1 MTNKTKTNSNEIMLI
16 DENSIKDKIYVIR
29 GIQVMLDFDLASIYG
44 YETRYL
50 NLQVKNNK
58 MRFPSDFMFQLTE
71 IEYKKLMLK
80 NSTSSW
86 GGNRKL
92 PYAFSEQGIYQLAT
106 VLKGEVATKQS
117 IAIMRAFK
125 LMKDYLINTN
135 QLTSPNYLYELTLDN
150 TSKIKQIE
158 NTMITRN
165 DLSDFLSLFDS
176 GVNNEEI
183 LILNGQPFKAD
194 LLYKDILSKAKRN
207 IIIVDDYINIK
218 TLDHLKY
225 LKKDVKAYIVSD
237 NKAKLSLIEYKDFE
251 IESKISID
259 FIKSNNLIHDRYICV
274 DFDTDNMKL
283 YHLGSSIK
291 DTGNKLTS
299 INMIKDYSIYKE
311 ILKTLLNNKKCIL
324 K

>member
-1 MTNKTKTNSNEIMLI
+1 MTNKKKSNSNEIMLI
-16 DENSIKDKIYVIR
+16 DERTIKDKIYEIR

-71 IEYKKLMLK
+71 IEYKNLMLK

-135 QLTSPNYLYELTLDN
+135 QLISPNYLYELTLDN
-150 TSKIKQIE
+150 TSRIKQIE

-165 DLSDFLSLFDS
+165 DLSDIMSLFDS

-194 LLYKDILSKAKRN
+194 LLYKDILSKAKRS

-251 IESKISID
+251 IESKVSID
-259 FIKSNNLIHDRYICV
+259 FIRSNKLIHDRYICV

-311 ILKTLLNNKKCIL
+311 ILKTLLNNKKCVL

>member
-1 MTNKTKTNSNEIMLI
+1 
-16 DENSIKDKIYVIR
+16 
-29 GIQVMLDFDLASIYG
+29 MLDFDLASIYG

-71 IEYKKLMLK
+71 IEYKNLMLK

-135 QLTSPNYLYELTLDN
+135 QLISPNYLYELTLDN
-150 TSKIKQIE
+150 TSRIKQIE

-165 DLSDFLSLFDS
+165 DLSDIMSLFDS
-176 GVNNEEI
+176 GVNNEEV

-207 IIIVDDYINIK
+207 IIIVDDYISIK

-259 FIKSNNLIHDRYICV
+259 FIRSNKLIHDRYICI